1 MTLIDYRRPLSE
13 QRRPGHPRP
22 AQPTGP
28 GGRIEVTGP
37 LGPRFEEI
45 LTPEALDFLAHLH
58 DRFATRRSELLTAR
72 AVRREAIAGG
82 AMFDFLPAT
91 RTIREDP
98 TWRVAGP
105 GPGLEDR
112 RVEITGPT
120 DRKMTINPLNS
131 GARCGSPTTRTR

>member
-13 QRRPGHPRP
+13 QRRPGHPHP
-22 AQPTGP
+22 APPTGP

-91 RTIREDP
+91 RT
-98 TWRVAGP
+98 
-105 GPGLEDR
+105 
-112 RVEITGPT
+112 
-120 DRKMTINPLNS
+120 DRKS
-131 GARCGSPTTRTR
+131 VV